1 MKEFIDTLLGQ
12 EGILMPIL
20 NVVLLLLAGI
30 MLSKLKAIGRSVLN
44 KKTDE
49 PSLLPAKETTK
60 KLEELSIK
68 MDSIL
73 TVQGIAYKDH
83 SGLGDVQK
91 QAIEDAIMKGLF
103 ATLEKAESVKKELEE
118 YKEQLRKLREAGED
132 IVDKVKD
139 TLSPTRI
146 GKDL

>member
-68 MDSIL
+68 IDSIL

-83 SGLGDVQK
+83 SSLGEEQQK
-91 QAIEDAIMKGLF
+91 AIEEAIRIGLY
-103 ATLEKAESVKKELEE
+103 ATLEKVERVKQELAEWKEKFKKLQESG
-118 YKEQLRKLREAGED
+118 GE
-132 IVDKVKD
+132 IIDKVTD
-139 TLSPTRI
+139 TLSPTDI

>member
-68 MDSIL
+68 IDSIL

-83 SGLGDVQK
+83 PGLGDVQK
-91 QAIEDAIMKGLF
+91 QAIEEAIRIGLY
-103 ATLEKAESVKKELEE
+103 ATLEKVERVKQELAEWKEKFKKLQESG
-118 YKEQLRKLREAGED
+118 GE
-132 IVDKVKD
+132 IIDKVTD
-139 TLSPTRI
+139 TLSPTQI

>member
-60 KLEELSIK
+60 KLEELSLKI
-68 MDSIL
+68 DSIL

-91 QAIEDAIMKGLF
+91 QAIEDAIMKGLH
-103 ATLEKAESVKKELEE
+103 ATLEKAESIKKELDEWKVKV
-118 YKEQLRKLREAGED
+118 KELQASAGS
-132 IVDKVKD
+132 IMDKVKD
-139 TLSPTRI
+139 TLSPTDI

>member
-1 MKEFIDTLLGQ
+1 MKDFIDTLLGQ

-30 MLSKLKAIGRSVLN
+30 MLSKLKTIGRSVLN
-44 KKTDE
+44 KKTED
-49 PSLLPAKETTK
+49 PSQLPAKETTK

-68 MDSIL
+68 IDSIL

-83 SGLGDVQK
+83 SSLGDEQK
-91 QAIEDAIMKGLF
+91 KAIEAAILKGLH
-103 ATLEKAESVKKELEE
+103 ATLEKAEHLKNELDE

-139 TLSPTRI
+139 TLTPTQI